1 MTGTT
6 AQAAAGRQLFAQLAS
21 LLAPQGVGDASAL
34 VILEPSGKDVASA
47 AADDAGTPAAAEA
60 LADLANTVPAA
71 AATFFDTGGAYDDLW
86 DFVLRSARPTG
97 PDDDPAR
104 VTLANLINDNRAD
117 FELMARARMGS
128 TGDLYHPVLAEPTDW
143 LGEDGWTSAS
153 FRVGGE
159 DPAPAPA
166 PAPGVQVPQEL
177 PDLEWRLIAAREDV
191 QPQPIWHEPELAT
204 ADQIQTE
211 AFHNP
216 DRVVDVTA
224 KVAPADTD
232 TPSGVELSF
241 QYRVI
246 GLQRPW
252 LRAHL
257 CQLGGWAIPGLPA
270 GGLSNGMPEGNPGIL
285 PLITTRMLVV
295 RNLVAKARWSDA
307 DHARAASA
315 ETLALGPFTLTG
327 AVSGDTSELTR
338 PAPQVVAWLAAV
350 LPASPPPGEV
360 KEADTPAGLG
370 RVVSRGPLTVRSD
383 HTTKAAKVGSL
394 NAGQTVAL
402 SCKAEG
408 EPVDGNIL
416 WYRLGQDPQGWAAA
430 RYIKNLGPIP
440 RCPAT

>member
-1 MTGTT
+1 MTGM
-6 AQAAAGRQLFAQLAS
+6 AAGDQLFAQLAA

-34 VILEPSGKDVASA
+34 MILEPSGKDVAA
-47 AADDAGTPAAAEA
+47 GGAGTPAAAEA

-71 AATFFDTGGAYDDLW
+71 AATFFDTGGTYDDLW
-86 DFVLRSARPTG
+86 DFVLRSAKPTG
-97 PDDDPAR
+97 PAGDPAR
-104 VTLANLINDNRAD
+104 VTLANLVNDNRAD

-128 TGDLYHPVLAEPTDW
+128 AGDLYHPVLAEPTDW
-143 LGEDGWTSAS
+143 LSEDGWTSVS

-159 DPAPAPA
+159 DPDPVPAT
-166 PAPGVQVPQEL
+166 APGVQVPQEL
-177 PDLEWRLIAAREDV
+177 PDLKWRLIAAREDV
-191 QPQPIWHEPELAT
+191 QPQRLWQEPELAA
-204 ADQIQTE
+204 ADRIQTE
-211 AFHNP
+211 AFANP

-224 KVAPADTD
+224 KVAPAATD

-270 GGLSNGMPEGNPGIL
+270 GGLSNGMPEGNSGIL
-285 PLITTRMLVV
+285 PVLTTRMLVV
-295 RNLVAKARWSDA
+295 RNLVAKAHWSDT
-307 DHARAASA
+307 DRARAASA
-315 ETLALGPFTLTG
+315 ETLALGPFALAG
-327 AVSGDTSELTR
+327 AAGSGSELTR

-350 LPASPPPGEV
+350 LPACPPPGEANDA
-360 KEADTPAGLG
+360 ETPAALG

-402 SCKAEG
+402 ACKAKG
-408 EPVDGNIL
+408 EPVDGNTV
-416 WYRLGQDPQGWAAA
+416 WYRLGKDPQGWAAA
-430 RYIKNLGPIP
+430 RYIKNLGPVP
-440 RCPAT
+440 PCPAP